1 MYTDDKRKYVQI
13 NEEKPNKNIKNNNKS
28 KYKKYSIP
36 NDEIKS
42 DGKNALISE
51 SNCQIKKN
59 NTFKLR
65 IYSYNSRGFDM
76 IKQEVCKEMVSLNTE
91 YATIICNQENFV
103 LKGNSHKILQTL
115 PNHHIFIKQATKE
128 NLVGRPTNGMFVAVP
143 KEIST

>member
-13 NEEKPNKNIKNNNKS
+13 NEEKTNKNIKNNNKS

-65 IYSYNSRGFDM
+65 I
-76 IKQEVCKEMVSLNTE
+76 E
-91 YATIICNQENFV
+91 
-103 LKGNSHKILQTL
+103 
-115 PNHHIFIKQATKE
+115 
-128 NLVGRPTNGMFVAVP
+128 
-143 KEIST
+143 